1 MTADR
6 FPGFAILDVAV
17 PGGTV
22 HLRRGGEG
30 PPVLLL
36 HGYPESHLMWHGVA
50 PALAAAGYEVVVPDL
65 PGYGASTPPPVAADH
80 ASHAKRTTAAT
91 LVAVMAEL
99 GHERFAVLGHDRG
112 GRVAYRMALDAPD
125 AVERL
130 AVLDIVPTLDVWE
143 RAGDRFAVGYWHWG
157 FLAQP
162 APLPERLALG
172 DPDAFWEHH
181 VRRMGIDSDSDRF
194 PADVTDAYR
203 AALRDPARV
212 EAMCEDYR
220 AGLGPDREHDDRDRD
235 RGATIDVP
243 TLALWGA
250 RGALPLLYDDVLAI
264 WRAWAP
270 GVRGRAL
277 EAGHF
282 LVEERPDETTRLLK
296 AFLAGEDVS
305 SG

>member
-1 MTADR
+1 MTDR
-6 FPGFAILDVAV
+6 FPGFATHDVAV
-17 PGGTV
+17 PGGAV
-22 HLRRGGEG
+22 HLRRGGDG

-50 PALAAAGYEVVVPDL
+50 PALAAAGHEVVVPDL
-65 PGYGASTPPPVAADH
+65 PGYGASTPPPVTADH
-80 ASHAKRTTAAT
+80 APHAKRATAAT

-181 VRRMGIDSDSDRF
+181 VRRMGIDPDSDRF
-194 PADVTDAYR
+194 PADVTAAYR
-203 AALRDPARV
+203 AALREPARV

-220 AGLGPDREHDDRDRD
+220 AGLGPDREHDAADRD
-235 RGATIDVP
+235 RGATVEVP
-243 TLALWGA
+243 TLVLWGA

-270 GVRGRAL
+270 GTQGRAL

-282 LVEERPDETTRLLK
+282 LVEERPDETARLLT
-296 AFLAGEDVS
+296 AFLAGEDLPAA
-305 SG
+305 